1 MAIHVKTPR
10 NWADAELDKAVWSD
24 PRPAMAIL
32 LAIAER
38 AAVCG
43 ASSET
48 TIHDSFWREPFTG
61 MTGVGFSYVRPVPSG
76 MLAQILRHGVLGV
89 LDSFVDLDYD
99 YGARDWTEFPRRLST
114 AWYEDKH
121 GHPMGIEPGVGDGE
135 TPEALESWRTF
146 LGDCRWWLDRCTAFV
161 PPDAWW
167 HFTRRVKLG
176 GTDGW
181 SLRALYSA
189 DGDEDV
195 SESGPTMQQQLAVAD
210 ESEGVWRGYCSMDL
224 TSTTTTNLNYW
235 APEDRHY
242 VSSRNESERATATIY
257 TNLFCQNR
265 TPLSAVLRIVAR
277 GYFRSTRGVVG
288 SRTRTQG
295 FDDTWTL
302 EEGDQLLS
310 MFPGSIHETDRTA
323 YGDGAGTHTTTK
335 WTRDYT
341 DSLSETEP
349 VGAETL
355 SDHTDVVTWL
365 RIPAPQMLGLSALGL
380 QGGWPVEAHRSVKDL
395 LAWGGFDPSSAIG
408 SWAHAPAAAMETD
421 APENLERKAGL
432 VLSIVPV
439 LDFSQSFNFRANQ

>member
-10 NWADAELDKAVWSD
+10 NWADAGLDRAVWSD
-24 PRPAMAIL
+24 PRPAMAVL

-61 MTGVGFSYVRPVPSG
+61 TTGVGFSYVRPIPSG

-89 LDSFVDLDYD
+89 LNSFVDLDFD
-99 YGARDWTEFPRRLST
+99 YATRDWTEFPRRLIT
-114 AWYEDKH
+114 AWYEDDH

-146 LGDCRWWLDRCTAFV
+146 LGDCRWWLDRCTALV

-167 HFTRRVKLG
+167 RFTKRVKLG

-181 SLRALYSA
+181 SLRALYLA

-195 SESGPTMQQQLAVAD
+195 SESGPTMQQQLAEAAEWDAD
-210 ESEGVWRGYCSMDL
+210 WGHNACSMTL
-224 TSTTTTNLNYW
+224 TSTRTTERSYYR
-235 APEDRHY
+235 PEDRYY
-242 VSSRNESERATATIY
+242 VSRRLESERVTATLY

-265 TPLSAVLRIVAR
+265 TPLPAVLRIVAK
-277 GYFRSTRGVVG
+277 GNGGVG
-288 SRTRTQG
+288 SRNRTQG
-295 FDDTWTL
+295 FGDTWTL
-302 EEGDQLLS
+302 EKGDQLLS
-310 MFPGSIHETDRTA
+310 MFPGSIHETDRQD
-323 YGDGAGTHTTTK
+323 YGGGAGTHTTTK

-349 VGAETL
+349 IGTETL

-408 SWAHAPAAAMETD
+408 SWAHAPAAALATD

-439 LDFSQSFNFRANQ
+439 LDFSQSFKFRANQ